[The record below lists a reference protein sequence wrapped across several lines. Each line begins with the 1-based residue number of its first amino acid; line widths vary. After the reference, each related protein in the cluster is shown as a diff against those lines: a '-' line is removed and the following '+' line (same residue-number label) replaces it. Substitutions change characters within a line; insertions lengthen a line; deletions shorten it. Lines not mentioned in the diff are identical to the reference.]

1 MAHIQDHTLDTL
13 ARIKSLRLIDD
24 VFARGVFRDDKPLL
38 EHVLCLI
45 TAKRS
50 LRVIKEETQR
60 DLKLMGGM
68 RSVEL
73 DVWCVDDKGAQHN
86 IEIQTGTTADVKR
99 LRYYSAAMDVTTL
112 KAKHPFSELP
122 EQWIIMVLEGDH
134 EGFGMATYRY
144 DRTERATGL
153 PLNDEAHII
162 IANCAYKGNDD
173 LGRLL
178 RSFVQSDPNRIE
190 DAMVR
195 KRVQYYKQQSEGVRE
210 MTSLMEQWRRED
222 FESGRTE
229 GMQQGL
235 QQGMQQGLQQGLQQG
250 MQQGLQDA
258 LVSHLRSLVSKL
270 GMPAEEALEALDV
283 PEADRPRYLAML

>member
-1 MAHIQDHTLDTL
+1 MTHIQDHILDTL

-24 VFARGVFRDDKPLL
+24 AFARVVFRDDKPLL
-38 EHVLCLI
+38 EHVLHLI
-45 TAKRS
+45 TAKKN
-50 LRVIKEETQR
+50 LRIIEEETQR
-60 DLKLMGGM
+60 DLKLLGGV

-73 DVWCVDDKGAQHN
+73 DVWCVDEKGAQHN

-122 EQWIIMVLEGDH
+122 EQWVIMVLEGDH
-134 EGFGMATYRY
+134 EGLGLATYRY

-153 PLNDEAHII
+153 SLNDDVHII
-162 IANCAYKGNDD
+162 IANCTYKGNDE

-178 RSFVQSDPNRIE
+178 RSFVQSDPNKIE

-195 KRVQYYKQQSEGVRE
+195 GRVQYYKQQPEGVRE

-222 FESGRTE
+222 FENGRK
-229 GMQQGL
+229 
-235 QQGMQQGLQQGLQQG
+235 QGMQQGLE
-250 MQQGLQDA
+250 QGLQDA

>member
-1 MAHIQDHTLDTL
+1 M
-13 ARIKSLRLIDD
+13 RLIDD
-24 VFARGVFRDDKPLL
+24 AFARVVFRDDKPLL
-38 EHVLCLI
+38 EHVLHLI
-45 TAKRS
+45 TAKKN
-50 LRVIKEETQR
+50 LRIIEEETQR
-60 DLKLMGGM
+60 DLKLLGGV

-73 DVWCVDDKGAQHN
+73 DVWCVDEKGAQHN

-122 EQWIIMVLEGDH
+122 EQWVIMVLEGDH
-134 EGFGMATYRY
+134 EGLGLATYRY
-144 DRTERATGL
+144 DRTERATSL
-153 PLNDEAHII
+153 SLNDEVHII
-162 IANCAYKGNDD
+162 IANCTYKGNDE

-178 RSFVQSDPNRIE
+178 RSFVQSDPNKIE

-195 KRVQYYKQQSEGVRE
+195 GRVQYYKQQPEGVRE

-222 FESGRTE
+222 FESGRK
-229 GMQQGL
+229 
-235 QQGMQQGLQQGLQQG
+235 QGMQQGLEQGLE
-250 MQQGLQDA
+250 QGLQDA